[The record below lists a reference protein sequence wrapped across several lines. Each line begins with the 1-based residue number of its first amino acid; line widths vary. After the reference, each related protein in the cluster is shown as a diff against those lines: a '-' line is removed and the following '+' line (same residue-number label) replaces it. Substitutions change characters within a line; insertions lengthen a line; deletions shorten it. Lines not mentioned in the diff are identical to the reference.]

1 VARFREGEQKMKN
14 TLAAFSLAVALTA
27 VGAAQ
32 VPANVSWVRVVH
44 ASSDAP
50 AVDILANG
58 NVVFQGLPFKSFTEY
73 TPVPPG
79 TYTFSIN
86 LAGTSTTV
94 LTNGPNTLQGGS
106 AYTFFAIGKVADGT
120 LKVMGAGD
128 LVTAPGTR
136 MVNLRVIHGASTAP
150 TVDVYATTPYA
161 PLPDSPALTAVPY
174 PLAGPYL
181 TVPAGVYQARVTPT
195 GTKTVAIDSGRLA
208 LQGNTVRTVVALDPS
223 SQGGPFELLVLP
235 DVN

>member
-1 VARFREGEQKMKN
+1 MKN
-14 TLAAFSLAVALTA
+14 VFAALALAVALSAT
-27 VGAAQ
+27 GAAQ

-58 NVVFQGLPFKSFTEY
+58 SLVFQALPFKSFTEY

-79 TYTFSIN
+79 SYNFSIN
-86 LAGTSTTV
+86 LTGTSTTV
-94 LTNGPNTLQGGS
+94 HSTGPFTLEGGN
-106 AYTFFAIGKVADGT
+106 AYSFFAIGKVAGGT

-128 LVTAPGTR
+128 SVAAPGTGL
-136 MVNLRVIHGASTAP
+136 VKLRVVHGASTAP
-150 TVDVYATTPYA
+150 TVDVYASAPYA
-161 PLPDSPALTAVPY
+161 PLPASPVLTAVPY

-195 GTKTVAIDSGRLA
+195 GTKTVVIDSGRLP

-223 SQGGPFELLVLP
+223 SEGGPFELLVLP

>member
-1 VARFREGEQKMKN
+1 MKN
-14 TLAAFSLAVALTA
+14 TFAALSLAVGLSAT
-27 VGAAQ
+27 GTAQ
-32 VPANVSWVRVVH
+32 VPTNVSWVRVVH

-50 AVDILANG
+50 AVDVLANG
-58 NVVFQGLPFKSFTEY
+58 NVVFQGLRFKSFTEY

-79 TYTFSIN
+79 AYDFSIN
-86 LAGTSTTV
+86 LTGTSTTV
-94 LTNGPNTLQGGS
+94 LTTGPNTLQGGQ
-106 AYTFFAIGKVADGT
+106 AYSFFAIGKVANGT
-120 LKVMGAGD
+120 LTVMGAGD
-128 LVTAPGTR
+128 SVDAPG
-136 MVNLRVIHGASTAP
+136 MGSVKLRVVHGASTAP
-150 TVDVYATTPYA
+150 TVDIYATAPYA
-161 PLPDSPALTAVPY
+161 PLPASPALTAVPY